1 MSLYSYH
8 IFMFPFTWE
17 MADRKQMSFSEKTSI
32 ENFNLS
38 KYSSWENIATPK
50 SDEYKRELYNEKN
63 FFYPFTHQ
71 ALYDDSCAERIIRHF
86 ERKEPY
92 DKDVVYNI
100 HVVSGREQLY
110 SLNIRSISLNLYGT
124 GVGILQFYLENTKY
138 PELDD
143 ILRINQFGRRI
154 YSPFIDFE
162 KGIPGTKNVELA
174 DFISIEGLNGSPA
187 AYHEDFTS
195 YHPDSF
201 WKPACFIN
209 QLIKDFSEKMI
220 IKPVIDD
227 RMFVMCWYGNNKLS
241 RMIGGNYEKFKTGD
255 DWYRL
260 LFVDGGSATCQN
272 DALKEKLI
280 NEHTYQRWQKYGSLY
295 GCTRYSAVFISE
307 NSDYATNVLLR
318 TFRTMYVRM
327 AELSLVQRASIL
339 KFSEQVTIISE
350 LKEKE
355 TAKLVSSVSDL
366 YRQYIRFINKVYFSE
381 ITAQEQAIEIYAMIQ
396 DSMKIKGQVKELDEQ
411 IEELHS
417 YVSMVEDQGRNT
429 NIEML
434 TIISSVIII
443 PTLIVAFADMHE
455 KKYWMPV
462 VLAPIA
468 AITVLSIRNK
478 KSERQKIRM
487 IYGVFALVF
496 LLLLVLT
503 LIS

>member
-17 MADRKQMSFSEKTSI
+17 MADRKEMPFSEKTSI

-38 KYSSWENIATPK
+38 EYSSWENIATPK

-71 ALYDDSCAERIIRHF
+71 VLYDDSCAERIIRHF

-92 DKDVVYNI
+92 QKEVTYNI

-110 SLNIRSISLNLYGT
+110 SLHIRSISLNLYGT
-124 GVGILQFYLENTKY
+124 GVGVLQFYLENIKY

-154 YSPFIDFE
+154 YPPFIDFE

-174 DFISIEGLNGSPA
+174 DFIAIEGLNGSPV

-195 YHPDSF
+195 YHTDSF
-201 WKPACFIN
+201 WKPACFIK

-220 IKPVIDD
+220 PRPVVDD
-227 RMFVMCWYGNNKLS
+227 RMFVLCWYGNDNLS
-241 RMIGGNYEKFKTGD
+241 ENIKSTEQSFKNSD
-255 DWYRL
+255 DWYRF
-260 LFVDGGSATCQN
+260 LFVDGGGATCQN

-280 NEHTYQRWQKYGSLY
+280 NEHTYQRWQKTGSLY
-295 GCTRYSAVFISE
+295 GCTRYSTVFISDY
-307 NSDYATNVLLR
+307 SDYAKNVLLR

-339 KFSEQVTIISE
+339 KFSEQVTTISD

-355 TAKLVSSVSDL
+355 TGKLVSSVSDL

-381 ITAQEQAIEIYAMIQ
+381 ITAQEQGIEIYAMMK
-396 DSMKIKGQVKELDEQ
+396 DSMKINGQVKELDEQ

-462 VLAPIA
+462 VLVPIA
-468 AITVLSIRNK
+468 VITVLSIRNK
-478 KSERQKIRM
+478 KPERQKVLM

-496 LLLLVLT
+496 LLLLILT
-503 LIS
+503 LIN